1 MKILINKE
9 LFLEAFNDLKIMLS
23 EKFKT
28 KEEPTKKSKKRKKI
42 PNKKSN
48 KTFYQK
54 CKFLEKI
61 TIAKNIA
68 IFIHQ
73 ILLTFILFV
82 DNYQKIINFVSKIIK
97 DFDNS
102 PSKYATI

>member
-1 MKILINKE
+1 MIILIDKE
-9 LFLEAFNDLKIMLS
+9 ALFKALNNFKIMLS

-28 KEEPTKKSKKRKKI
+28 KEEPTKKSRKRKKI

-54 CKFLEKI
+54 CKLLEKI

-68 IFIHQ
+68 IILHQ
-73 ILLTFILFV
+73 ILLTFILFI
-82 DNYQKIINFVSKIIK
+82 DNYQKIVNFVSDIIK
-97 DFDNS
+97 DLDNS
-102 PSKYATI
+102 TSKYATI